1 MKAKDLM
8 VPLQEYLR
16 PDNTLNEAAKLLRIA
31 QRDEERIGV
40 KALPVLDNAGNLVG
54 ILSIGDILKAVYPSY
69 MYLMD
74 LGEFTWDGMV
84 EVFAKKAA
92 DKKVGEL
99 MTRKVITIKEDST
112 LMECIDHM
120 LKNNVKRVPVLN
132 SENKVAGMLYE
143 RDVFYI
149 ITKSMLDENN
159 SPIPPLE
166 KEDKGGFENIGG
178 EK

>member
-8 VPLQEYLR
+8 IPLQKYLI
-16 PDNTLNEAAKLLRIA
+16 PDNTLKEAANLLRIA
-31 QRDEERIGV
+31 QRGEEKIGV
-40 KALPVLDNAGNLVG
+40 KALPVLDESEKLVG

-84 EVFAKKAA
+84 EAFAKKAA
-92 DKKVGEL
+92 DKKVEEL
-99 MTRKVITIKEDST
+99 MTRKVITVKDDST
-112 LMECIDHM
+112 LMECVDHM

-132 SENKVAGMLYE
+132 KENKVVGMLYE
-143 RDVFYI
+143 RDVFYE
-149 ITKSMLDENN
+149 ITKTMLNENN
-159 SPIPPLE
+159 SRIPPLE
-166 KEDKGGFENIGG
+166 KGGKGEFENKGG